1 MANSKNRYTFDTELE
16 GFIRLGEDGGKFNNQ
31 SFSFT
36 LPDDVLE
43 QADKDREE
51 LLAWAR
57 TKCENPKRIAL
68 NPPKLDDQGLVKIS
82 FGGET
87 GRTCIFIDTEGQPIP
102 VPVLKQVS
110 KGTKVRIIAQH
121 SPYSKP
127 ALGTTLKVLG
137 VMIIELKTFGGAA
150 DSGDLRVED
159 VASLFG
165 KVEGFKA
172 SAPAVRKAAEEGAE
186 EGSYDF

>member
-36 LPDDVLE
+36 LPDDIFE
-43 QADKDREE
+43 QAEKDREE

-57 TKCENPKRIAL
+57 TKCENPKRVTT
-68 NPPKLDDQGLVKIS
+68 NVPKWDEQGLVKIS

-150 DSGDLRVED
+150 DSGDLSVED

-172 SAPAVRKAAEEGAE
+172 SSPAVRKAADEGAE
-186 EGSYDF
+186 AYEIDF

>member
-57 TKCENPKRIAL
+57 TKCENPKRVTT
-68 NPPKLDDQGLVKIS
+68 NVPKWDEQGLVKIS

-110 KGTKVRIIAQH
+110 KGTKVQDHCSAQPLLQAGPGNH
-121 SPYSKP
+121 PQ
-127 ALGTTLKVLG
+127 
-137 VMIIELKTFGGAA
+137 GAGCDDHRA
-150 DSGDLRVED
+150 QDLWWCC
-159 VASLFG
+159 
-165 KVEGFKA
+165 
-172 SAPAVRKAAEEGAE
+172 
-186 EGSYDF
+186 